1 MEELV
6 KAVLASAEDIMNK
19 GIDRME
25 KELIRIRANKANPSM
40 IDSVKVDYYGSMVP
54 ISQIANVNTP
64 DARTLSVQPWEK
76 TMLNP
81 IAKAITDA
89 NLGLNPQNNG
99 EVIIISVPPLTE
111 ERRKALV
118 KQAKTVGEDAKV
130 SIRQGRKEANEGIK
144 AIQKKGL
151 PEDLA
156 KKAETSSQDITNKF
170 IATVD
175 KIIADKEKE
184 IMTV

>member
-144 AIQKKGL
+144 AASL
-151 PEDLA
+151 PPPDGTPA
-156 KKAETSSQDITNKF
+156 A
-170 IATVD
+170 
-175 KIIADKEKE
+175 
-184 IMTV
+184 